1 MKRIAVLLPGL
12 LLAFSAHADPLA
24 ALRERLQALP
34 AATPVQARVEI
45 TSQATRGED
54 EPAPPPATLRL
65 EARAA
70 EGSLRLDWPGELLGA
85 ARRERLDANPDAERP
100 VGRALSQVSPIDIDA
115 YLDATPTLL
124 STLDEATLQSQSD
137 VEWQGQPATVL
148 ELRLQPKIGERDRKY
163 VKEAEGSAR
172 LWIGADGLPLAAE
185 RSYRIAGRAMLVISF
200 ESKQDE
206 RFTFG
211 RHGDRLVVLSHRGET
226 ASSGAGEEGTQ
237 VVEARLTI
245 ADVQPATR

>member
-1 MKRIAVLLPGL
+1 MKWIAVLLPGML
-12 LLAFSAHADPLA
+12 LSFGVHADPLA

-45 TSQATRGED
+45 TSRATRGED
-54 EPAPPPATLRL
+54 EPAPPPATVRV
-65 EARAA
+65 EATAA
-70 EGSLRLDWPGELLGA
+70 DGSLRLDWPRELLGV
-85 ARRERLDANPDAERP
+85 ARRERLDEDPDAERP

-124 STLDEATLQSQSD
+124 ATLAVATLESQSS
-137 VEWQGQPATVL
+137 VQWEGQSATL
-148 ELRLQPKIGERDRKY
+148 LNLRLEPRLGARDQKY
-163 VKEAEGSAR
+163 IKEAEGSAR

-185 RSYRIAGRAMLVISF
+185 RSYRVAGRAMLVISF
-200 ESKQDE
+200 ESKQEE
-206 RFTFG
+206 RFTFS

-237 VVEARLTI
+237 VIEARLI
-245 ADVQPATR
+245 LADP